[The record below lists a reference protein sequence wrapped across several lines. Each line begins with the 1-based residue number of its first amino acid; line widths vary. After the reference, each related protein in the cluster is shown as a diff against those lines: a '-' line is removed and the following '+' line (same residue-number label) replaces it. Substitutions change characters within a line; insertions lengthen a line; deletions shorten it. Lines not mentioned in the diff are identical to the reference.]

1 MKGPK
6 RALEEAT
13 GDSGRLP
20 LLVLFLLNMVD
31 ELDQVTYGVVAPE
44 IRDTFG
50 VSESTIVSVGALSAA
65 LVIMLVVPV
74 GYHADRRNRVHMVS
88 LAAVAWGSMTLI
100 TGLSGFVGAFG
111 LLVLARFGAGLG
123 RVMNEPVH
131 VSLLADYYPPIQ
143 HGRIYS
149 IHRSANAIGGGLV
162 LLCAVLADVVGWRFG
177 FMLLAIPTFVA
188 WTLLRRL
195 DEPVRGA
202 SIDQALALRADAADK
217 VPFTEA
223 WRSLKAI
230 PSLKRSWW
238 AGLFIGASVV
248 PIAIFL
254 NFFFEKVYGVE
265 SITARGAITMLYSL
279 GSLVGLQVGSKH
291 STKALMA
298 GDLPRL
304 STLGGITL
312 FASAVALLGLAL
324 APWIGLSIFFVF
336 VIGLGTSFNSYGLP
350 LLAAIAPPRLRSQAL
365 GYFVFFIGLGALL
378 LSPIVAGIGEERGYR
393 FGIAILS
400 GLLAVAGVIYASMRP
415 YVRRDAEQAFNT
427 LMLEAGV
434 RKEEASS
441 SNALLTCRGVEV
453 AYGQVQVLFGVDLDV
468 MPGEIVALLGTN
480 GAGKSTLLRAVSG
493 TTDPMGGA
501 IFFEGRDITHAD
513 PGQTAALGIV
523 QVPGGK
529 AVFPTL
535 TVAEHLRAGGWL
547 YRDDP
552 DHLARATAEVLEMF
566 PRLQERID
574 QMAGNLSGGEQQ
586 MLALGMAF
594 IAKPKL
600 LIIDELSLGL
610 APSVVEQL
618 LGVVRRIQQAGTAIL
633 LVEQSMNVAL
643 TLAERAYFM
652 EKGEV
657 RFEGPTAELLQRD
670 DIVRSVFL
678 DGAAVATGKKPKP
691 TVSAKARALDL
702 RDRPVVLEVDGITKR
717 FGGIRA
723 VDDTSFDLRQGEIL
737 GLIGPNGAGK
747 TTIFDLISGFTKL
760 DSGSVTF
767 AGKDVTGLSPDRRA
781 SLGLGRSF
789 QDARL
794 VPSLTVAENLA
805 ISLDRHLEV
814 RDHLASLLSL
824 PGVVRLEEDVAWT
837 VADLVELMHL
847 GAFRDKF
854 VRELSTGSRRIV
866 DLAMCIAHDP
876 TVLLLDEPS
885 SGIAQK
891 ETEALGPL
899 LERIQTETGCALLV
913 IEHDMP
919 LITGISDRM
928 IALELGHPIVEG
940 TPSEVTS
947 DPRVVAS
954 YLGGDPAAINRSGS
968 NLSAPAPARSQPRRQ
983 ARPKSASTAAK
994 PVVTGKVTKSAKVT
1008 KAAAAKTAKATRAKT
1023 TAKVTNVTKTAKA
1036 TRAKTTAKAGKTAK
1050 ATSPARAKTASKEP
1064 VA

>member
-1 MKGPK
+1 MKGP
-6 RALEEAT
+6 RTLVDEAT
-13 GDSGRLP
+13 GDASRLP

-31 ELDQVTYGVVAPE
+31 ELDQVTYGVLAPN
-44 IRDTFG
+44 IRDTFD
-50 VSESTIVSVGALSAA
+50 VSESAIVSVGALSAA

-74 GYHADRRNRVHMVS
+74 GFHADRRNRVHMVS
-88 LAAVAWGSMTLI
+88 LAALAWGSMTLL
-100 TGLSGFVGAFG
+100 TGLSGFLGAFG
-111 LLVLARFGAGLG
+111 LLVLARFGAGIG

-131 VSLLADYYPPIQ
+131 VSLLADYYPPVQ

-149 IHRSANAIGGGLV
+149 IHRAANAIGGGLV
-162 LLCAVLADVVGWRFG
+162 LLCALLADIVGWRLG
-177 FMLLAIPTFVA
+177 FMLLAIPTFIA
-188 WTLLRRL
+188 WTLLSRL

-202 SIDQALALRADAADK
+202 SIDQALALRAEAADR

-223 WRSLKAI
+223 WRRLKGI

-265 SITARGAITMLYSL
+265 SITARGAITMLYSV
-279 GSLVGLQVGSKH
+279 GSLVGLQLGSKH
-291 STKALMA
+291 STKALMN

-304 STLGGITL
+304 TTLGGLTL
-312 FASAVALLGLAL
+312 IGAAGSLLCLAL

-336 VIGLGTSFNSYGLP
+336 VLGMGTSFNSYGLP

-378 LSPIVAGIGEERGYR
+378 LSPIVAGIGEDKGYR
-393 FGIAILS
+393 YGIAVLS

-415 YVRRDAEQAFNT
+415 FVRRDAEQAYKT
-427 LMLEAGV
+427 LMAEAGI
-434 RKEEASS
+434 RSEEAAGKEG
-441 SNALLTCRGVEV
+441 ALLTCQGVEV
-453 AYGQVQVLFGVDLDV
+453 AYGQVQVLFGVDLEV
-468 MPGEIVALLGTN
+468 RPGEIVALLGTN
-480 GAGKSTLLRAVSG
+480 GAGKSTLLRAISG
-493 TTDPMGGA
+493 TTDPMGGS

-535 TVAEHLRAGGWL
+535 TVAEHLRAAGWL

-552 DHLARATAEVLEMF
+552 EHLTRSNAAVLEMF

-586 MLALGMAF
+586 MLALAMAF

-610 APSVVEQL
+610 APTVVEQL
-618 LGVVRRIQQAGTAIL
+618 LVVVRRIQQQGTAIL
-633 LVEQSMNVAL
+633 LVEQSINVAL

-678 DGAAVATGKKPKP
+678 DGAAVATGRRRVP
-691 TVSAKARALDL
+691 AKAAAAHERELAE
-702 RDRPVVLEVDGITKR
+702 RPVVLQVNGLVKR

-723 VDDTSFDLRQGEIL
+723 VNDTSFHLREGEIL

-760 DSGSVTF
+760 DEGTIQLD
-767 AGKDVTGLSPDRRA
+767 GLDITGHSPDRRA
-781 SLGLGRSF
+781 ALGLGRSF

-805 ISLDRHLEV
+805 IGLERHLDV

-824 PGVVRLEEDVAWT
+824 PGVVRMEEDVAWT

-876 TVLLLDEPS
+876 KVLLLDEPS

-899 LERIQTETGCALLV
+899 LERIQAETSCALLV

-919 LITGISDRM
+919 LITTISDRM
-928 IALELGHPIVEG
+928 IALELGQPIVEG
-940 TPSEVTS
+940 TPGEVTT
-947 DPRVVAS
+947 DPRVVSS
-954 YLGGDPAAINRSGS
+954 YLGGDLSAINRSG
-968 NLSAPAPARSQPRRQ
+968 ATGATAKPARR
-983 ARPKSASTAAK
+983 K
-994 PVVTGKVTKSAKVT
+994 P
-1008 KAAAAKTAKATRAKT
+1008 AAAKKASKT
-1023 TAKVTNVTKTAKA
+1023 TKVIKTAKVSKATKTKKA
-1036 TRAKTTAKAGKTAK
+1036 TK
-1050 ATSPARAKTASKEP
+1050 
-1064 VA
+1064 V

>member
-1 MKGPK
+1 MKGP
-6 RALEEAT
+6 RRLIREAVGEEPP
-13 GDSGRLP
+13 LP

-31 ELDQVTYGVVAPE
+31 ELDQVTYGVVAPN
-44 IRDTFG
+44 IRDTFN
-50 VSESTIVSVGALSAA
+50 VAESTIVTVGSLSAA

-88 LAAVAWGSMTLI
+88 LAALAWGSMTVL

-131 VSLLADYYPPIQ
+131 VSLLADYYRPMQ
-143 HGRIYS
+143 HGRVYS
-149 IHRSANAIGGGLV
+149 IHRAANAVGGGIV
-162 LLCAVLADVVGWRFG
+162 LLCALLADIVGWRLG
-177 FMLLAIPTFVA
+177 FMLLAVPTFIA
-188 WTLLRRL
+188 WTLLSRL
-195 DEPVRGA
+195 REPVRGA
-202 SIDQALALRADAADK
+202 SIDQALAMRADETADK
-217 VPFTEA
+217 IPFTEA
-223 WRSLKAI
+223 WRRLKGI
-230 PSLKRSWW
+230 RSLKRSWW
-238 AGLFIGASVV
+238 AAVFIGASVV

-254 NFFFEKVYGVE
+254 NFFFEKVYNVD
-265 SITARGAITMLYSL
+265 SITARGAITMLYSI
-279 GSLVGLQVGSKH
+279 GSLVGLQLGSRY
-291 STKALMA
+291 STRALMN

-304 STLGGITL
+304 SLLGGGTL
-312 FASAVALLGLAL
+312 IGAAVALLFLAT
-324 APWIGLSIFFVF
+324 APWIGVSIAFVF
-336 VIGLGTSFNSYGLP
+336 VIGMGTSFNSFGLP

-393 FGIAILS
+393 YGIAILS
-400 GLLAVAGVIYASMRP
+400 GLLAVAGLIYMSMRP
-415 YVRRDAEQAFNT
+415 FIRRDAEQAYDT
-427 LMLEAGV
+427 LMIEAGI
-434 RKEEASS
+434 RSRQDAGAAG
-441 SNALLTCRGVEV
+441 ALLTCRGVEV

-480 GAGKSTLLRAVSG
+480 GAGKSTLLRAISG
-493 TTDPMGGA
+493 TTDPLGGA

-513 PGQTAALGIV
+513 PGQTAAMGIV

-535 TVAEHLRAGGWL
+535 TVAEHLRAAGWL
-547 YRDDP
+547 YREDP
-552 DHLARATAEVLEMF
+552 EHLASATAEVYEMF
-566 PRLQERID
+566 PRLRERID

-610 APSVVEQL
+610 APTIVEQL
-618 LGVVRRIQQAGTAIL
+618 LGVVRRIQQQGTAVL
-633 LVEQSMNVAL
+633 LVEQSINVAL

-657 RFEGPTAELLQRD
+657 RFEGPTAELVQRD

-678 DGAAVATGKKPKP
+678 EGAAKANGAKRRSATKRAVAD
-691 TVSAKARALDL
+691 ARAQRRAHLAEQ
-702 RDRPVVLEVDGITKR
+702 PVVLQAEGLTKR
-717 FGGIRA
+717 FGGIQA
-723 VDDTSFDLRQGEIL
+723 VNDTSFDLRAGEIL

-760 DSGSVTF
+760 DHGRVTLD
-767 AGKDVTGLSPDRRA
+767 GIEITSHSPDRRA
-781 SLGLGRSF
+781 ALGLGRSF

-805 ISLDRHLEV
+805 LGLERHLDV
-814 RDHLASLLSL
+814 RDHVASLLSL

-847 GAFRDKF
+847 GAYRDKF

-876 TVLLLDEPS
+876 KVLLLDEPS

-899 LERIQTETGCALLV
+899 LQRIQAETDCALLV

-919 LITGISDRM
+919 LITSISDRM

-940 TPSEVTS
+940 TPEEVTT
-947 DPRVVAS
+947 DPLVVSS
-954 YLGGDPAAINRSGS
+954 YLGGDLAAINRSGAAT
-968 NLSAPAPARSQPRRQ
+968 NGPG
-983 ARPKSASTAAK
+983 AAK
-994 PVVTGKVTKSAKVT
+994 PPRSR
-1008 KAAAAKTAKATRAKT
+1008 AAAKAPEPL
-1023 TAKVTNVTKTAKA
+1023 VG
-1036 TRAKTTAKAGKTAK
+1036 AGEE
-1050 ATSPARAKTASKEP
+1050 AR
-1064 VA
+1064 

>member
-1 MKGPK
+1 MM
-6 RALEEAT
+6 REAT
-13 GDSGRLP
+13 GDEARLP
-20 LLVLFLLNMVD
+20 LLVLFLLNVVD
-31 ELDQVTYGVVAPE
+31 ELDQVTYGVVAPN
-44 IRDTFG
+44 IRDTFN

-88 LAAVAWGSMTLI
+88 LAAVAWGSMTLL
-100 TGLSGFVGAFG
+100 TGLSGFLGAFG
-111 LLVLARFGAGLG
+111 LLVLARFGAGIG

-131 VSLLADYYPPIQ
+131 VSLLADYYPPMQ

-149 IHRSANAIGGGLV
+149 IHRAANAVGGGLV
-162 LLCAVLADVVGWRFG
+162 LLCALLADIVGWRLG
-177 FMLLAIPTFVA
+177 FMLLAIPTLVA
-188 WTLLRRL
+188 WTLLTRL

-202 SIDQALALRADAADK
+202 SIDQALALRADAADR

-223 WRSLKAI
+223 WRQLKGI

-265 SITARGAITMLYSL
+265 SITARGAITMLYSF
-279 GSLVGLQVGSKH
+279 GSLVGLQLGSKY
-291 STKALMA
+291 STRALMNA
-298 GDLPRL
+298 DLPRL
-304 STLGGITL
+304 ATLGGVTL
-312 FASAVALLGLAL
+312 VLSAGALLCLAT
-324 APWIGLSIFFVF
+324 APWIGLSIVFVF
-336 VIGLGTSFNSYGLP
+336 VIGMGTSFNSYGLP

-378 LSPIVAGIGEERGYR
+378 LSPIVAGIGEEQGYR

-400 GLLAVAGVIYASMRP
+400 GLLAVAGIIYASIKP
-415 YVRRDAEQAFNT
+415 FVRRDAEQAYKT
-427 LMLEAGV
+427 LMVEAGI
-434 RKEEASS
+434 RSGQAAGTEG
-441 SNALLTCRGVEV
+441 ALLTCRGVEV

-493 TTDPMGGA
+493 TTDPMGGS
-501 IFFEGRDITHAD
+501 IFFEGRDVTHAD
-513 PGQTAALGIV
+513 PGQTAAMGIV

-535 TVAEHLRAGGWL
+535 TVNEHLRAAGWL

-552 DHLARATAEVLEMF
+552 EHLKRATADVLEMF
-566 PRLQERID
+566 PRLRERID

-586 MLALGMAF
+586 MLALSMAF

-610 APSVVEQL
+610 APTVVEQL
-618 LGVVRRIQQAGTAIL
+618 LDVVRRIQQQGTAIL
-633 LVEQSMNVAL
+633 LVEQSINVAL

-678 DGAAVATGKKPKP
+678 DGAAVATGKSKAG
-691 TVSAKARALDL
+691 VAKAKAHATEVAT
-702 RDRPVVLEVDGITKR
+702 RPVVLEVFGLTKR
-717 FGGIRA
+717 FGGIQA
-723 VDDTSFDLRQGEIL
+723 VDDTSFHLREGEIL

-760 DSGSVTF
+760 DEGRITLD
-767 AGKDVTGLSPDRRA
+767 GIDITGHAPDRRA
-781 SLGLGRSF
+781 ALGLGRSF

-805 ISLDRHLEV
+805 IGLERHLDV

-876 TVLLLDEPS
+876 KVLLLDEPS

-899 LERIQTETGCALLV
+899 LERIQSETSCALLV

-940 TPSEVTS
+940 TPQQVTT
-947 DPRVVAS
+947 DPRVVSS
-954 YLGGDPAAINRSGS
+954 YLGGDPAAINRSG
-968 NLSAPAPARSQPRRQ
+968 
-983 ARPKSASTAAK
+983 ASTAK
-994 PVVTGKVTKSAKVT
+994 TKGPRRK
-1008 KAAAAKTAKATRAKT
+1008 KAASRTAVSGNGAAADT
-1023 TAKVTNVTKTAKA
+1023 VTSAAEASPHGSNP
-1036 TRAKTTAKAGKTAK
+1036 
-1050 ATSPARAKTASKEP
+1050 PARRRTPLVASSKDK
-1064 VA
+1064 A